1 MGGRSNSFSRPTE
14 MGSLQSLPDSNLQ
27 SSYAALFDRAR
38 GKIQAG
44 GSEGAIASYLSPIIN
59 QAQQQQS
66 QELTAKI
73 QPYIGEVKQLTDRTF
88 PDLFSGSGLGNLGGL
103 FGQPFGGG
111 MGNGYGDGIGG
122 GMGNGLSDPTSDI
135 LSSLLSSSVADSSPA
150 SGIGSNP
157 SPYTLGIK

>member
-1 MGGRSNSFSRPTE
+1 MPDQKNNYTMGGRPNSFSRPTE
-14 MGSLQSLPDSNLQ
+14 MGSLQSVQDPNPQ
-27 SSYAALFDRAR
+27 SSYEALFKQRF
-38 GKIQAG
+38 QAG

-59 QAQQQQS
+59 QAQQQQR

-73 QPYIGEVKQLTDRTF
+73 KPYIGEVKQLTDDTF

-111 MGNGYGDGIGG
+111 MGNG
-122 GMGNGLSDPTSDI
+122 LSDPTNDI

>member
-1 MGGRSNSFSRPTE
+1 MPDQKNNYTMGGRSNSFSRPTE

-111 MGNGYGDGIGG
+111 MGNG
-122 GMGNGLSDPTSDI
+122 LSDPTNDI

>member
-1 MGGRSNSFSRPTE
+1 MPDQKNNYTMGGRSNSFSRPTE

-27 SSYAALFDRAR
+27 PSYAALFDRAR

-111 MGNGYGDGIGG
+111 MGNG
-122 GMGNGLSDPTSDI
+122 LSDPTNDI

>member
-111 MGNGYGDGIGG
+111 MGNG
-122 GMGNGLSDPTSDI
+122 LSDPTNDI